1 LIFKFI
7 QLLLRYVNLMKK
19 AKKSQRH
26 VQLTGFEQA
35 LQTAQ
40 YYHSHG
46 NLPQAAQIYQQILKA
61 NPEHPDALHLLGVLF
76 AQTGD
81 IKQAEHHIRKAIT
94 INPKQA
100 DYYSHLGNV
109 LKETG
114 RLEMA
119 IDYHEKALKLAPRE
133 AAIHVNLGVCLHELG
148 EYERAIA
155 HYEKAQ
161 RIEPKNPKILNN
173 LATSLC
179 DNEELERSIQCYNR
193 ALRLD
198 KKFAGAY
205 AGLGNALRRHEQPEK
220 ALEACEKA
228 LSLDPNY
235 ITGIINK
242 GEALISLEHY
252 DEAQTCLEHGQAL
265 SPNNPDIMF
274 SLGNIQIGNKQTQ
287 AAIDI
292 YLQALDI
299 DPNHKKTLHRLA
311 YAYRAQNKLELA
323 VLYCEKLT
331 QLNPKEMEFHK
342 LYAFML
348 LQVKKFTEAWFEY
361 GYRARWLPYFK
372 KYNLN
377 ITDIVIV
384 SKVDSLKDKHFFIH
398 REQGLG
404 DEIFFLRFVPE
415 LKRQGAKISYVAG
428 RKLTEL
434 LGRQPWID
442 QLIGQ
447 QSPPPK
453 YDFNLLVGDLPLAF
467 QMKTGELPPP
477 PVPLEPPLPEKVQE
491 IAARLKPFAD
501 KPIVGI
507 TWQAGTKKEDRLE
520 KDLPRHLLFKRVDLE
535 ELGQQLKGLDVHFV
549 SVQRAPLAEDIT
561 LLESILEQPLHDF
574 SDLNDD
580 IEGMLAL
587 LNQLDDYVGVSN
599 TNMHL
604 IAGLGR
610 TARVIVPRPYE
621 WRWPDN
627 GNSSVWFPGFTVYR
641 QGDKDD
647 WHTCLTQLR
656 QDLLAQFQASELI

>member
-1 LIFKFI
+1 
-7 QLLLRYVNLMKK
+7 MKK
-19 AKKSQRH
+19 AKKSQRR
-26 VQLTGFEQA
+26 VQLSGFDQA

-40 YYHSHG
+40 HYHSHG
-46 NLPQAAQIYQQILKA
+46 KLPQAAQIYQQILQA

-81 IKQAEHHIRKAIT
+81 LKQAEHHIRKAIS

-100 DYYSHLGNV
+100 DYHSHLGNV
-109 LKETG
+109 LKEAG
-114 RLEMA
+114 HVEMA
-119 IDYHEKALKLAPRE
+119 VSYHEKALKLAPRE
-133 AAIHVNLGVCLHELG
+133 ASIHVNLGVCLHELG
-148 EYERAIA
+148 EYKRAIS
-155 HYEKAQ
+155 HYEKAL
-161 RIEPKNPKILNN
+161 RIDPKNPKILNN

-179 DNEELERSIQCYNR
+179 DNEELDRSIQCYNR

-205 AGLGNALRRHEQPEK
+205 AGLGNALRRHEQLEQ
-220 ALEACEKA
+220 ALEACDKA
-228 LSLDPNY
+228 LTLDPNY

-242 GEALISLEHY
+242 GEVLISLERY
-252 DEAQTCLEHGQAL
+252 DEAQTCLNHGQSL
-265 SPNNPDIMF
+265 SPNNPDILF
-274 SLGNIQIGNKQTQ
+274 SLGNVHIGNKQTQ

-292 YLQALDI
+292 YLQVLNI
-299 DPNHKKTLHRLA
+299 DPNHKKTLHRIT
-311 YAYRAQNKLELA
+311 YAYRAQNKLDLA
-323 VLYCEKLT
+323 VPYCKKLT
-331 QLNPKEMEFHK
+331 QLYPKEVGFRNLH
-342 LYAFML
+342 AFIL
-348 LQVKKFTEAWFEY
+348 LQVKAFTEAWFQY
-361 GYRARWLPYFK
+361 GYRARWLPYFQ
-372 KYNLN
+372 KYNLS
-377 ITDIVIV
+377 ISDVVIV

-415 LKRQGAKISYVAG
+415 LKRQGAKVSYVAG
-428 RKLTEL
+428 RKLTGL
-434 LGRQPWID
+434 LGRQPWAD

-447 QSPPPK
+447 QEPPPK
-453 YDFNLLVGDLPLAF
+453 HDYHLLVGDLPLAF

-477 PVPLEPPLPEKVQE
+477 PLPLEPPLPEKVQE
-491 IAARLKPFAD
+491 IATRLEPFCD

-507 TWQAGTKKEDRLE
+507 TWQAGTKKEDNLE
-520 KDLPRHLLFKRVDLE
+520 KDLPKHLLFKRVDLE
-535 ELGQQLKGLDVHFV
+535 ELGQQLKDLDVHFV
-549 SVQRAPLAEDIT
+549 SVQRAPKEEDVT

-587 LNQLDDYVGVSN
+587 LDRLDDYVGVSN

-604 IAGLGR
+604 IAGLGKS
-610 TARVIVPRPYE
+610 ARVLVPRPYD

-627 GNSSVWFPGFTVYR
+627 DNSSIWFPDFTVYR

-656 QDLLAQFQASELI
+656 ADLLTQFKPC